1 MLAKAFES
9 QENKEV
15 AVQYYREA
23 LKANCESFEAFN
35 RLVASYLITHSEKE
49 ELINQMNFSSVNLW
63 LKDYYISRIRSDV
76 RNSSE
81 YEGIIKRVRIDGEQ
95 SSHLCAPSDHDES
108 GMTPPR
114 FQTEVLNDDDVHLR
128 RVPGN

>member
-1 MLAKAFES
+1 M
-9 QENKEV
+9 
-15 AVQYYREA
+15 
-23 LKANCESFEAFN
+23 
-35 RLVASYLITHSEKE
+35 ASYLITHSEKE
-49 ELINQMNFSSVNLW
+49 ELIKQMHFSPENLW

-76 RNSSE
+76 RQSSE
-81 YEGIIKRVRIDGEQ
+81 YEGVVKRMRIDGEQ

-128 RVPGN
+128 RVVSNQASDVQKPRKNMAASIIGSHRNPTPNAM

>member
-1 MLAKAFES
+1 M
-9 QENKEV
+9 
-15 AVQYYREA
+15 QYYREA
-23 LKANCESFEAFN
+23 LKANSESFEAFN

-49 ELINQMNFSSVNLW
+49 ELIKQMNFSPENLW

-76 RNSSE
+76 RTSSE
-81 YEGIIKRVRIDGEQ
+81 YEGIVKRIRIDGEQ

-114 FQTEVLNDDDVHLR
+114 F
-128 RVPGN
+128 

>member
-1 MLAKAFES
+1 
-9 QENKEV
+9 
-15 AVQYYREA
+15 
-23 LKANCESFEAFN
+23 
-35 RLVASYLITHSEKE
+35 
-49 ELINQMNFSSVNLW
+49 MNFSSVNLW

-76 RNSSE
+76 RSSSE

-128 RVPGN
+128 RVPGNQPSDVQKPRNNMATSMINSSRNPTPNTV